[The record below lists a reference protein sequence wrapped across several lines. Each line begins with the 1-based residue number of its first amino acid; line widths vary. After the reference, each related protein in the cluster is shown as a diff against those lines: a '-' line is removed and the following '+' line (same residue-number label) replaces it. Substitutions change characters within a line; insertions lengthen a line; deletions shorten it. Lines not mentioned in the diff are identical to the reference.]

1 MPISRVRWVTDTS
14 VVLVTT
20 TIAAMSAISE
30 IGGPAAPSRSV
41 IAVTKLRDAS
51 GVMMSN
57 VSAAPGPRWRR
68 ARIEMRAWSSA
79 ACVCADVGRL
89 REHLQARRGAPNARS
104 NAAIGIHT

>member
-1 MPISRVRWVTDTS
+1 MRWVTDTS

-20 TIAAMSAISE
+20 TIAAMSAMSE

-57 VSAAPGPRWRR
+57 VSAAPGRDPAR
-68 ARIEMRAWSSA
+68 AHRDAR
-79 ACVCADVGRL
+79 VVFGRPRL
-89 REHLQARRGAPNARS
+89 RHVVAFANTCSLAAAPNARS
-104 NAAIGIHT
+104 NATSGIHT

>member
-1 MPISRVRWVTDTS
+1 MPISRVRCVTDTS

-30 IGGPAAPSRSV
+30 MGGPAAPSRSV

-57 VSAAPGPRWRR
+57 VSAAPGPRCRR
-68 ARIEMRAWSSA
+68 ARIEIRAWSSA
-79 ACVCADVGRL
+79 ACVRATSVAFANTCRL
-89 REHLQARRGAPNARS
+89 GAAPNARS